1 MSRRAIHSVEVDDE
15 SVRIFVH
22 DSNFSLS
29 GILSYANCSPPSAA
43 IITFYTLVLCWLT
56 RNTARTLLRQD
67 ESGLNLEVYMRSW
80 MPHKAEDYT

>member
-1 MSRRAIHSVEVDDE
+1 MSRHAIHSVEVDDE

-29 GILSYANCSPPSAA
+29 GILSCANCSPPSAA

-56 RNTARTLLRQD
+56 RNTARTHL
-67 ESGLNLEVYMRSW
+67 
-80 MPHKAEDYT
+80 